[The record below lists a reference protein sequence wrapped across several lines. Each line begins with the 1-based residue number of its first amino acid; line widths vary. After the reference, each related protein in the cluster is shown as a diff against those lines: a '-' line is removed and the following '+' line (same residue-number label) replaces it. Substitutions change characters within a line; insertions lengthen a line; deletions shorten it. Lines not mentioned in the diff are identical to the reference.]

1 MLTIRAYHVT
11 YYSDYMAELI
21 WNTIE
26 IRIVCIVDSFD
37 IPLKAFPENIFKALQ
52 YEDLMQGSINETYF
66 IEERA
71 KTT

>member
-11 YYSDYMAELI
+11 YYSDYMTELI

-26 IRIVCIVDSFD
+26 IRIVCIVDSFE
-37 IPLKAFPENIFKALQ
+37 IPLKAFPENIFKVLQ

-66 IEERA
+66 IKERA
-71 KTT
+71 